1 MINCTTNFKNA
12 FLAFGRQIKV
22 KVTVGSTIYTD
33 DDIIS
38 ISPSFEAE
46 LFSASM
52 RKMDIEMANVTSI
65 ASDYLT
71 VSLGVII
78 SSSWSWLDFGRY
90 YIKEQTYDS
99 GSNSLTLE
107 CYDPMLLAMVPYAL
121 EDTDITYPTTVGG
134 LYSAICTKLGFTPET
149 VTFTNSTNTVS
160 EDLYEGLGCTYRD
173 VLTEIAQAA
182 GATLVM
188 DPENAMTIHF
198 VSPGV
203 SAFSIAA
210 NDLRK
215 IEVGEHWGPVNSVVL
230 SRAPQE
236 DNIYAKDDASI
247 LANGLTEVRIE
258 NNQIMDGDRSSYSGN
273 LLTALDGL
281 EFDTHEVEHYGLP
294 WLDICDRITV
304 TDLQGIDHSCVV
316 MANECSIGKGAT
328 GSMHVDLPTAAKTD
342 YTTAATSESAL
353 KKTVLRVNKQ
363 DQTITAEIERSTE
376 ADADLY
382 SQLSLT
388 SEQLTVTIG
397 RIDNIHTGWRNLL
410 RNSDTAYSN
419 TSSPTAE
426 YYLTDA
432 PSEGEE
438 VTLQIKGNIGEGA
451 DAFLVVNSGN
461 TNPGIEIDL
470 IELTSETYDDTT
482 GIYKATFN
490 WTLTNGTATAD
501 NTMIRIYS
509 VPADSTRTASIE
521 WIKLE
526 RGNQASDWTPAP
538 EDQAEAIADAQETA
552 DGAADN
558 AAEALTTTRKVEAT
572 MQFATAGLKISGT
585 EGSRDRSYVNIG
597 ADKQTFVVD
606 NVEVMELGADGL
618 NTQGDITSAGTI
630 KGGEFDTGHWKITE
644 NSSKIWS
651 LSYHA

>member
-304 TDLQGIDHSCVV
+304 TDLQGDTHSCVI
-316 MANECSIGKGAT
+316 MANECSIGKGAS
-328 GSMHVDLPTAAKTD
+328 GSMHADLPTAAETD
-342 YTTAATSESAL
+342 YTTAATTESKL

-363 DQTITAEIERSTE
+363 DQVIEAEIRRSTE
-376 ADADLY
+376 ADAEMY

-388 SEQLTVTIG
+388 TEHLTVTIG

-410 RNSDTAYSN
+410 RASDTAYSN

-432 PSEGEE
+432 PAEGEE
-438 VTLQIKGNIGEGA
+438 VTLQIKGNFGEGA
-451 DAFLVVNSGN
+451 DAFLVVNSGD
-461 TNPGIEIDL
+461 TNPSTEIDL
-470 IELTSETYDDTT
+470 IELTSESYDETT

-490 WTLTNGTATAD
+490 WTLTDGVDIAD
-501 NTMIRIYS
+501 NQLIRIYS
-509 VPADSTRTASIE
+509 VEADPTRTAQIE
-521 WIKLE
+521 WVKLE

-538 EDQAEAIADAQETA
+538 EDQVEAIEDAQAAAE
-552 DGAADN
+552 GAKASAN
-558 AAEALTTTRKVEAT
+558 EALTTTQKVEAT
-572 MQFATAGLKISGT
+572 MQFTTEGLKISGT
-585 EGSRDRSYVNIG
+585 EASRDNSYVNIA

-606 NVEVMELGADGL
+606 DVEVMELGADGIK
-618 NTQGDITSAGTI
+618 TQGDIEAEGTI
-630 KGGEFDTGHWKITE
+630 KGGAFDTGHWKITE
-644 NSSKIWS
+644 NSSGVWS
-651 LSYHA
+651 LNYHT